1 VTALVRPERLEG
13 VGVAVFHAHPDDE
26 VFATAAATCALAGA
40 GARVCLVVATGGER
54 AEQGPDSGLGDAEA
68 RALREARLDRS
79 CELLGIADWRYLA
92 ESGHWIDT
100 ADSSRSL
107 AGAQVATVAAAVR
120 SALDALEPQMVL
132 TVGPDGLTGH
142 PDHIAMHRAV
152 AEALQLPGWRPRS
165 ALGAAVLDADVR
177 AAGAVIDQCGY
188 DSGYAGGFEYVAGV
202 PAAQIAQTIYGSDA
216 ELARKQ
222 AMDVYLDGLGSDPVE
237 QLVRRYNLRGASLVL
252 RVLFDR
258 VGWDTD
264 RFVQLPLPEPRG
276 FDTTDSGASPCT

>member
-1 VTALVRPERLEG
+1 MRDCADTDRGAAPDGQTVTALVRPERLEG

-68 RALREARLDRS
+68 RALREARLGRS

-142 PDHIAMHRAV
+142 PDY
-152 AEALQLPGWRPRS
+152 
-165 ALGAAVLDADVR
+165 ADVR
-177 AAGAVIDQCGY
+177 AVGAVIDQCGY